1 MILFINVDIKYS
13 INYFFGS
20 ILSLLIK
27 SNNINSLSIKN
38 NHKKIL
44 MAESAQISYSS
55 TNIELPQTTT
65 NLNKLDQSQI
75 KALEPNQ
82 KSRFKNLVECYPCT
96 VDDCQILFETEKE
109 LAEHKATHEKLY
121 KCDFENCEKS
131 FAKLV
136 NLRKHYNSHY
146 KNKKIY
152 HCPYQGCNK
161 SFSASYSLTSHYRI
175 HTGNMPFKCEIC
187 GKKFFDKAN
196 WQYHTNNIHK
206 KIIRNKLICQHKNCE
221 HISKSIKQLLMHHD
235 KLEEQ
240 CVKEKNLLLKL
251 IMFYQSA
258 TAYLLESSETKKLNE
273 NFINFEDNLGVDD
286 EYKTIWINYINSY
299 KLDDELMKEV
309 SLIRKQI
316 TNVINTSKNKDKYK
330 SILDNY

>member
-27 SNNINSLSIKN
+27 SNIINSLSIKN
-38 NHKKIL
+38 NHKKIH
-44 MAESAQISYSS
+44 MAESGQISYSS
-55 TNIELPQTTT
+55 TNVELPQTTT
-65 NLNKLDQSQI
+65 NINKLDQSQI

-109 LAEHKATHEKLY
+109 LDEHKATHEKLY

-152 HCPYQGCNK
+152 HCPYQGCKK

-258 TAYLLESSETKKLNE
+258 TAYLLENSETKKLNE

-316 TNVINTSKNKDKYK
+316 ANVINSSKNKDKYK
-330 SILDNY
+330 GILDN